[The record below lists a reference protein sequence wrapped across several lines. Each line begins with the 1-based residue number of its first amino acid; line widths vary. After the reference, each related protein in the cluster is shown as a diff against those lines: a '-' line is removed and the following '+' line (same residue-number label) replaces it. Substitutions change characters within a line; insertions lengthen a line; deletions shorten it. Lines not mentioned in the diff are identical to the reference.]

1 MPGTRIIK
9 GVSMSVTS
17 AKKSNVNTQ
26 SQFLASS
33 DRLDSWKQ
41 IAVYLD
47 RTVRTVQRWENR
59 EALPVRRH
67 IHVKGG
73 TVYAFKKEIDTWLA
87 DRSQLSSGSRSI
99 HRRPQ
104 KLGNAMSS
112 LPQETWLLFAA
123 FRLCLAIV
131 AQGSSQDCDDGPVPD
146 SRLLAR
152 DSDPLSLRPQS
163 SRTVRSRQLATH
175 D

>member
-1 MPGTRIIK
+1 MN
-9 GVSMSVTS
+9 VTS
-17 AKKSNVNTQ
+17 AKKSNVKAQ
-26 SQFLASS
+26 SQSLASS

-47 RTVRTVQRWENR
+47 RAVRTVQRWEKR

-67 IHVKGG
+67 IHVKAG
-73 TVYAFKKEIDTWLA
+73 TVYTFKKEIDAWLA
-87 DRSQLSSGSRSI
+87 DRGQLSTGSRAI

-104 KLGNAMSS
+104 KPGNAMSP
-112 LPQETWLLFAA
+112 LQEARLLFAA

-131 AQGSSQDCDDGPVPD
+131 AQGTSQDCDDGPVPD
-146 SRLLAR
+146 SGLLAGE
-152 DSDPLSLRPQS
+152 SDPFSRRPQAS
-163 SRTVRSRQLATH
+163 DTAPRGQQATH